1 MKNIFKKNQII
12 ITALALMIAV
22 AGYLNFAKD
31 STKDP
36 GKDVAASIDEALGE
50 DIFASDND
58 GEEYADIADDTM
70 DQLAL
75 DDKGNLILDENKTAS
90 DSKDGS
96 SGQVAEGD
104 KDSAQASNDTSK
116 GDALASDSKDGTAK
130 DDQSTNP
137 GEAVLA
143 NSNVIDSSFFANAKL
158 KREQVRAKSKEDL
171 NAIIDNE
178 NISADQKKSA
188 ADKVIELTAISQKE
202 AATEIQLEAKGFSDS
217 VVTIDGGRVDVVV
230 NDADLTEQEMA
241 IIEDVVMTK
250 TGAKLDQ
257 ITVTGAIVVE

>member
-1 MKNIFKKNQII
+1 MKNILKKNQII

-36 GKDVAASIDEALGE
+36 AKDVAASANDALGD
-50 DIFASDND
+50 DIFASNSD
-58 GEEYADIADDTM
+58 GEEYSDIADGSM

-90 DSKDGS
+90 DPDATD
-96 SGQVAEGD
+96 QVAEGD
-104 KDSAQASNDTSK
+104 KDSTQASNDANNE
-116 GDALASDSKDGTAK
+116 DALASDSRDGTAK

-143 NSNVIDSSFFANAKL
+143 NSNVINSSFFANAKL
-158 KREQVRAKSKEDL
+158 MREQTRAKSREDL
-171 NAIIDNE
+171 YALIDNK
-178 NISADQKKSA
+178 NIPEEQKKDA
-188 ADKVIELTAISQKE
+188 VDKVLELTAISEKE
-202 AATEIQLEAKGFSDS
+202 TATEIQLEGKGFSDS
-217 VVTIDGGRVDVVV
+217 VVTINEGLVAVVV
-230 NDADLTEQEMA
+230 NDPDLTEQDMA

-257 ITVTGAIVVE
+257 ITITGAVVVD

>member
-1 MKNIFKKNQII
+1 MRNIFKKNQII

-36 GKDVAASIDEALGE
+36 GKDVAASTNDAIGD

-58 GEEYADIADDTM
+58 GEEYVDIADDSIG
-70 DQLAL
+70 QLAL
-75 DDKGNLILDENKTAS
+75 DDKGNLILDENNTAS
-90 DSKDGS
+90 DSDNDATD
-96 SGQVAEGD
+96 QVAGDD
-104 KDSAQASNDTSK
+104 KDSTQASNDANK
-116 GDALASDSKDGTAK
+116 EDAVASDSKDGTAK

-143 NSNVIDSSFFANAKL
+143 NSNVINSSFFANAKL
-158 KREQVRAKSKEDL
+158 TREQNRAKSKEDL
-171 NAIIDNE
+171 YTIIDNT
-178 NISADQKKSA
+178 NIPEEQKKDA
-188 ADKVIELTAISQKE
+188 VDRVLELTAISEKE
-202 AATEIQLEAKGFSDS
+202 TATEIQLEAKGFSDS
-217 VVTIDGGRVDVVV
+217 VVTINEGHVDVVV
-230 NDADLTEQEMA
+230 NDPDLSEQDMA

-257 ITVTGAIVVE
+257 ITVVGAIVVE